1 MKANWIASLSICLFF
16 PNVANAA
23 SLSEKEEAAAALF
36 FVAVAIIGGN
46 LLVWLSR
53 RAEGTRE
60 HFSSNIVSPH
70 FDWYVER
77 YWLSRDPLGPERLLY
92 EKKAYGEDFGS
103 ACTRLFDKLNHYHLK
118 EDKAR
123 SEDTYNEIVEIFKEY
138 NNPFF
143 NDKSEHLAN
152 GLALIFNPE
161 HMNAPELAERLAL
174 DSTGFSSVST
184 DFAIR
189 KMKARNAESALRKWK
204 KQIRAR
210 IREL

>member
-1 MKANWIASLSICLFF
+1 MKTNCTASISILMSF
-16 PNVANAA
+16 PNGAIAA
-23 SLSEKEEAAAALF
+23 SLSEKEEAAVALF
-36 FVAVAIIGGN
+36 IVAAAIIGGN
-46 LLVWLSR
+46 LLLWLSR

-60 HFSSNIVSPH
+60 HFSSHIMSPH
-70 FDWYVER
+70 FDWYVEH
-77 YWLSRDPLGPERLLY
+77 YWSSRDPLGPERLLY
-92 EKKAYGEDFGS
+92 EKKSYGEDFGS

-118 EDKAR
+118 GDKAR

-174 DSTGFSSVST
+174 DSTGFRSVST

-204 KQIRAR
+204 KQIREK
-210 IREL
+210 IRDL

>member
-1 MKANWIASLSICLFF
+1 MKVNWLASLSIFMPF
-16 PNVANAA
+16 PNGAIAA

-36 FVAVAIIGGN
+36 VIAAAIIGGN

-60 HFSSNIVSPH
+60 HFSSHIVSPH
-70 FDWYVER
+70 FDWYVEQ
-77 YWLSRDPLGPERLLY
+77 YWFSRDPLGPERLLY
-92 EKKAYGEDFGS
+92 EKKTYGEDFGS
-103 ACTRLFDKLNHYHLK
+103 ACTRLFDKLNHYYLK
-118 EDKAR
+118 QDTAR
-123 SEDTYNEIVEIFKEY
+123 LEDTYNEIIEIFTEY

-174 DSTGFSSVST
+174 DSTRFSSVST

-189 KMKARNAESALRKWK
+189 KMKSRNAESALRKWK
-204 KQIRAR
+204 KQIREK
-210 IREL
+210 IRGL